1 MPLLTYRDRPIDI
14 EPGETVLS
22 ALLRT
27 GVDAPN
33 SCRAGVCQTC
43 LHRAVDGEIPP
54 AARQGLTDAQK
65 ALGYFLACV
74 CLPET
79 PLAIVPADEAARRMG
94 VVVRSIDRLSA
105 SVVRLRL
112 EAEAR
117 FDYRSGQFLE
127 LIAPG
132 GLERHYSLASLPD
145 DDPFLELHIRLLDGG
160 RMSGLVANSLAPGDR
175 LSVAGPRGSC
185 VYEGAAPDQP
195 LVLAGAGT
203 GLAPLWGI
211 LRDALRRE
219 HRAPI
224 RLYHGARDTEGLY
237 LADEL
242 RALAATRANFSYIPC
257 VLDAAAPSGGDL
269 AAAVMER
276 ERDLNASAFFLC
288 GGEKLIGR
296 LKRDLYLKGANL
308 KQIRSDVFL
317 PAP

>member
-1 MPLLTYRDRPIDI
+1 MALLTYRDRPIDI

-112 EAEAR
+112 RAETR
-117 FDYRSGQFLE
+117 FDYISGQFLE

-160 RMSGLVANSLAPGDR
+160 RMSGLIANSLAPGDR

-211 LRDALRRE
+211 CATRCGANIGRRSASITARATRTASILPTNCARSRR
-219 HRAPI
+219 RAPI
-224 RLYHGARDTEGLY
+224 FPTFPACSTQRRPA
-237 LADEL
+237 
-242 RALAATRANFSYIPC
+242 AATSRP
-257 VLDAAAPSGGDL
+257 P
-269 AAAVMER
+269 
-276 ERDLNASAFFLC
+276 
-288 GGEKLIGR
+288 
-296 LKRDLYLKGANL
+296 
-308 KQIRSDVFL
+308 
-317 PAP
+317 